1 MLIARLQNVYEC
13 MRMFAYMRTYI
24 LSYFLL
30 IHSLKNM
37 KYTAAIIIEEK
48 NKEII
53 EYLLSMQI
61 KVSNR

>member
-1 MLIARLQNVYEC
+1 MLITRLQNVYEC
-13 MRMFAYMRTYI
+13 MYVRLYAHIYSIF
-24 LSYFLL
+24 FLL

-53 EYLLSMQI
+53 EHLLSMQI

>member
-1 MLIARLQNVYEC
+1 MLITRLQNVYEC
-13 MRMFAYMRTYI
+13 MYVRLYAHIFNF
-24 LSYFLL
+24 FLL

-53 EYLLSMQI
+53 EHLLSMQI

>member
-1 MLIARLQNVYEC
+1 
-13 MRMFAYMRTYI
+13 
-24 LSYFLL
+24 
-30 IHSLKNM
+30 M

-53 EYLLSMQI
+53 EHLLSMQI

>member
-1 MLIARLQNVYEC
+1 MC
-13 MRMFAYMRTYI
+13 MNACMFAYMHIYSI
-24 LSYFLL
+24 FFLL

-53 EYLLSMQI
+53 EHLLSMQI

>member
-1 MLIARLQNVYEC
+1 MC
-13 MRMFAYMRTYI
+13 MNACMFAYMRTYI